1 MTDLS
6 QRLLAD
12 HGGLRGLLR
21 LDVVELARIWGLDD
35 ASIRSLLPASA
46 STPLHQAQVRTASI
60 TFHERGCG
68 EDGHVEE
75 PGALQERPI
84 LLSGSLLAAEVDQ
97 DRHIKQPDCVED
109 IARRR
114 VRAGL
119 CRRLIGLNGVGDGG
133 IVPVKLPPCS
143 PPRVSRPL

>member
-60 TFHERGCG
+60 TFHDVDVERTVMSKNPAPSRSDRYSSAVRSWPPKLTRIGTSNSLTASKTS
-68 EDGHVEE
+68 
-75 PGALQERPI
+75 PGGAFGR
-84 LLSGSLLAAEVDQ
+84 GYAA
-97 DRHIKQPDCVED
+97 
-109 IARRR
+109 
-114 VRAGL
+114 G
-119 CRRLIGLNGVGDGG
+119 
-133 IVPVKLPPCS
+133 
-143 PPRVSRPL
+143 